1 MAPLC
6 YFLPQGPIPLKV
18 VASSPKT
25 QAIKSSPKALQAYN
39 LWDLDLADPFSGHGN
54 LNWSCPFTIDCSSAS
69 HLSFRVSKVFDR
81 TPQKLPAGPLQ
92 SHRRIQ
98 IPLLRADVG
107 EKTNS
112 RLLSSSSTSFL
123 HERNSNVDSPNLLVP
138 SDIPAGLQLTDLALP
153 LSTASTEI
161 NTLLS
166 VKFRIALVT
175 GGTSGA
181 VLMIAKAGDFTN
193 SMCDVVFLKKLP
205 GLVTNG
211 AKASLVVVPPVWNA
225 SSPVNTTAH
234 YFLSVA
240 LPNMLALAADMDM
253 RDGSKGW
260 IMGGVVVVTSSVASF
275 HHATNVDMISY
286 ASTKAVADQLVG
298 LLAAKY
304 SRCPIGTG
312 RDAGILGY
320 LVEKVPAKRA
330 GSLGDLAGTVLF
342 LDTKAG
348 S

>member
-1 MAPLC
+1 M
-6 YFLPQGPIPLKV
+6 
-18 VASSPKT
+18 
-25 QAIKSSPKALQAYN
+25 
-39 LWDLDLADPFSGHGN
+39 
-54 LNWSCPFTIDCSSAS
+54 
-69 HLSFRVSKVFDR
+69 
-81 TPQKLPAGPLQ
+81 
-92 SHRRIQ
+92 
-98 IPLLRADVG
+98 
-107 EKTNS
+107 
-112 RLLSSSSTSFL
+112 
-123 HERNSNVDSPNLLVP
+123 
-138 SDIPAGLQLTDLALP
+138 
-153 LSTASTEI
+153 ASTEI

-175 GGTSGA
+175 GGTSGV

-193 SMCDVVFLKKLP
+193 SLCDVVFLKKLP

-211 AKASLVVVPPVWNA
+211 AKPFRTTESHLDILISNAGIRRDPPQLCNVLAAPPSEPQASLVVVPPVWNA

-304 SRCPIGTG
+304 SRWN
-312 RDAGILGY
+312 R
-320 LVEKVPAKRA
+320 
-330 GSLGDLAGTVLF
+330 
-342 LDTKAG
+342 
-348 S
+348 